1 VTAREKKFMLSGSRR
16 HRKSIMNPQ
25 QKFHFLS
32 ICPLLAVSLL
42 SSCAAPGPQGIDSV
56 RVLAGDESLQEC
68 TPAGTT
74 HVSVADRL
82 SQLQA
87 TEGAVQQALLDLAR
101 RSALQLGGNAVVA
114 RTGIDNGSQSFGIY
128 HCP

>member
-1 VTAREKKFMLSGSRR
+1 MLSGSRR
-16 HRKSIMNPQ
+16 NRKPFMSPR
-25 QKFHFLS
+25 QKSCSLS
-32 ICPLLAVSLL
+32 ICLPLAVLLL

-56 RVLAGDESLQEC
+56 RVLAESESLQGC

-82 SQLQA
+82 AQLQA

-114 RTGIDNGSQSFGIY
+114 RTGVDNGGQSFGVY